1 MIHEGELVAQGT
13 IQELRQRAAAGEDAT
28 LEDLF
33 LKAVGAESKE
43 GEAERKL
50 SWLG

>member
-1 MIHEGELVAQGT
+1 MEEIRHMAE
-13 IQELRQRAAAGEDAT
+13 AGADAT

-33 LKAVGAESKE
+33 LKAVGASRKE

-50 SWLG
+50 SWLD